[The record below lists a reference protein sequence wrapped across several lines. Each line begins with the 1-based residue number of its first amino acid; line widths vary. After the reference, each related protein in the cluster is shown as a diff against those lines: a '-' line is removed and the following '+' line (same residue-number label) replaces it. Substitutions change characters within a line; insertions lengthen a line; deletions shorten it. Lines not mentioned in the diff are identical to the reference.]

1 MVPKL
6 RRRFTAAAGKF
17 GAILLPGEDG
27 LLTTKSTVDSEIKSV
42 DILTIHRPL

>member
-1 MVPKL
+1 MDPQL

-27 LLTTKSTVDSEIKSV
+27 LLTKKVPWIRRLKVEISQ
-42 DILTIHRPL
+42 LHSPL